1 MAQADD
7 PNPAIADVPIPA
19 QQMAQEGQ
27 LDNPIL
33 VLDPPAVVE
42 Q

>member
-7 PNPAIADVPIPA
+7 PNPAIADVPISA

-33 VLDPPAVVE
+33 VLDHQVVE